1 MPWRTS
7 GCAWCTS
14 NYGST
19 CTPANLKYLDAS
31 LPTLRRH
38 AANIVLAR
46 RRSEAHHVGRYYIPG
61 AIVYTY
67 DPLHLFHNFVQSLL
81 KQLKD
86 KGTEDPGGERVLV
99 LDHLIE
105 AAESL
110 GDKLVLDILHGAF
123 DWNSHACSSLVL
135 DKPKLVAAMLEK
147 GYVREAK
154 ALEVIGGAWVA
165 WCKPHSTEA
174 DRTRKLRLLG
184 VFMRTGF

>member
-1 MPWRTS
+1 M
-7 GCAWCTS
+7 
-14 NYGST
+14 
-19 CTPANLKYLDAS
+19 
-31 LPTLRRH
+31 
-38 AANIVLAR
+38 
-46 RRSEAHHVGRYYIPG
+46 PG

-105 AAESL
+105 PAESL

-135 DKPKLVAAMLEK
+135 DNPKLVADMLEK
-147 GYVREAK
+147 LYVREAK
-154 ALEVIGGAWVA
+154 ALEVICGAWVA
-165 WCKPHSTEA
+165 WCKPHSTE
-174 DRTRKLRLLG
+174 
-184 VFMRTGF
+184 